1 MGWESASAIL
11 FLLCFMVSGEGEKK
25 SRFYPLSYIRNEA
38 IDRTYLNYLIRA
50 CASDL
55 LLVEEEVSLY
65 GASYGATYHGVVTDT
80 QEAHHL
86 YVCGN

>member
-1 MGWESASAIL
+1 MAY

-25 SRFYPLSYIRNEA
+25 SRFYPLTYIRNEA
-38 IDRTYLNYLIRA
+38 IDRTYLNYLMRA

-65 GASYGATYHGVVTDT
+65 GACYGATYHGVVTDA

-86 YVCGN
+86 HVSGN

>member
-1 MGWESASAIL
+1 MGWESASATL
-11 FLLCFMVSGEGEKK
+11 FLLYFLVSGEGEKK

-38 IDRTYLNYLIRA
+38 IDRTYLNYLMRA

-65 GASYGATYHGVVTDT
+65 GASYGATYHGVVTNT

-86 YVCGN
+86 HVCGN